1 MPRSA
6 AGRRPQDTKREAV
19 LQAALEL
26 FGRYGY
32 RRTSIDDIARQ
43 AGIAK
48 GTVYLYVENKE
59 TLFRTLSQSLLD
71 RVLAEAAAAAAR
83 RGPVA
88 ERLEAILA
96 AKFGYFHEILHRSPH
111 AMELLD
117 SKSTLCADVFA
128 AGDAA
133 YLKLLTAAVAA
144 ATRRGELSPKRHGLT
159 AAAAAGLLMAGAH
172 GLGTDPAHPLSADEH
187 RTQLA
192 ALVRV
197 MVAGLAP
204 A

>member
-1 MPRSA
+1 MPLAPSPSMTRSGA
-6 AGRRPQDTKREAV
+6 SHSTRSG
-19 LQAALEL
+19 
-26 FGRYGY
+26 
-32 RRTSIDDIARQ
+32 
-43 AGIAK
+43 AK
-48 GTVYLYVENKE
+48 
-59 TLFRTLSQSLLD
+59 LLD
-71 RVLAEAAAAAAR
+71 FGLVKQATPAVTVGASPDDATATTGLTG
-83 RGPVA
+83 RG
-88 ERLEAILA
+88 AIL
-96 AKFGYFHEILHRSPH
+96 GTLHYMSP
-111 AMELLD
+111 EQVRQKPLD
-117 SKSTLCADVFA
+117 RRADVFA